1 MKRETR
7 LLLDKSV
14 DSLLVCI
21 EHFNRPDDRGR
32 VTTVLIQLD
41 HAFEMLLKASIIHRG
56 GRIRDRGA
64 LLTIGFEACVRR
76 GLSDG
81 EIKFLTDEQALTLQ
95 VINSLRDAA
104 QHHLLDIAEEQLY
117 LHAQSGVTLF
127 GDLLNSVFGRRLIDV
142 VPGRVLPLST
152 LPLTDLS
159 VLFESEV
166 QQVRALLAP
175 GRRRRTEARARL
187 RPLAILDAAVAGERL
202 QPSDAALDKRG
213 QLLVEGATWTDLFK
227 GAASIHFV
235 ADGVGLTLTLRLSKK
250 EGIDVQLVPEGT
262 EGATVVAVRRV
273 DELGFYHLGRNDVAD
288 KTGLTRP
295 RTTAMIRY
303 LKLQTDSDCHKR
315 VRVGGIQFDRYSP
328 RAVERIQEA
337 LKTGT
342 ADAAWAEFGWGKK
355 PPMMLPGE

>member
-1 MKRETR
+1 MKREAR

-32 VTTVLIQLD
+32 VTTVLIHLD

-64 LLTIGFEACVRR
+64 PLTIGFDACVRR

-104 QHHLLDIAEEQLY
+104 QHHLLGIAEAQLY

-127 GDLLNSVFGRRLIDV
+127 GDLLNSVFARRLTDV

-159 VLFESEV
+159 VLFESEAE
-166 QQVRALLAP
+166 QVRALLAP

-187 RPLAILDAAVAGERL
+187 RPLAILDAAVTGERV
-202 QPSDAALDKRG
+202 QPDDAALDRKGR
-213 QLLVEGATWTDLFK
+213 LLMEGAAWSDLFK
-227 GAASIHFV
+227 GAASIRFV
-235 ADGVGLTLTLRLSKK
+235 ADGAGPTLALRLSKK
-250 EGIDVQLVPEGT
+250 EGIDVELVPEGT

-273 DELGFYHLGRNDVAD
+273 DELGFYHLGRNDVAAQ
-288 KTGLTRP
+288 TGLTRP

-303 LKLQTDSDCHKR
+303 LKLQTDPACHKR
-315 VRVGGIQFDRYSP
+315 VRVGGIQFDRYSSQ
-328 RAVERIQEA
+328 AVERIQEA
-337 LKTGT
+337 LEKGT
-342 ADAAWAEFGWGKK
+342 ADAAWAKFGWGKK
-355 PPMMLPGE
+355 PPKMADE